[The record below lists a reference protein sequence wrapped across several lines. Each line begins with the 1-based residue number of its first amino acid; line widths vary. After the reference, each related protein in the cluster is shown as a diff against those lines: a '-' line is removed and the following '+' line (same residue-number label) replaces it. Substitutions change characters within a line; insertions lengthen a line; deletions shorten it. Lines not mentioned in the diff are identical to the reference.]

1 MINSSM
7 ALCSSDKN
15 KETVLVLASTFPR
28 WPGDDQPRFVLD
40 LCKRLKYDYNVIVLA
55 PGCLGAKNE
64 EVLEG
69 VSVTRFHYAPRRFES
84 VAYGGGILSQLRSN
98 KFRCFWLPFFFL
110 SMIIH
115 AVFIIRR
122 HRCSIIHAHWII
134 PQGLAACMALLCLR
148 RKNRPRLVLT
158 SHGADLYSLNGWPL
172 RILKAWV
179 LSRSARVSVV
189 SNAMK
194 NRVLALVPEA
204 SSKLRVIPM
213 GTDIV
218 QRFRPVTSVKTIH
231 PSFLFVGRLVE
242 KKGVHVLLRAMR
254 EVLVSFPNAELKIV
268 GDGPLRKSLE
278 DYCLELKI
286 EKSVVFVGSTKQH
299 ELVNYYSD
307 AHAAVFPFVVASNGD
322 QEGLGLVVVEA
333 QACKTLVITTDIP
346 ATEDTMLCGDQ
357 KEWLVPKNDYLAL
370 SEKMKKVAMLD
381 QNELASRLENWRNQ
395 ARERFDWSI
404 ISDRYSKEIYRFE
417 NGSIE

>member
-1 MINSSM
+1 MINNRV
-7 ALCSSDKN
+7 ARCFSDKN
-15 KETVLVLASTFPR
+15 KEAVLVLASTFPR
-28 WPGDDQPRFVLD
+28 WAGDDQPRFILD

-98 KFRCFWLPFFFL
+98 KLRCFWLPFFFL

-115 AVFIIRR
+115 TVFMIRR
-122 HRCSIIHAHWII
+122 HRCSIVHAHWII
-134 PQGLAACMALLCLR
+134 PQGLAACIALMCLR

-172 RILKAWV
+172 RMLKTWV

-194 NRVLALVPEA
+194 SRVLALMPDA

-218 QRFRPVTSVKTIH
+218 QRFRPVTSVKNIH

-254 EVLVSFPNAELKIV
+254 EVLVSFPNAELKVV
-268 GDGPLRKSLE
+268 GDGPLRKPLE
-278 DYCLELKI
+278 DYCLELGI
-286 EKSVVFVGSTKQH
+286 ENSVVFVGSTKQN
-299 ELVNYYSD
+299 ELVNYYSE

-346 ATEDTMLCGDQ
+346 ATEDTMFCGEQ

-370 SEKMKKVAMLD
+370 SEKMKEAAMLD
-381 QNELASRLENWRNQ
+381 QDDLASRLENWRNQ
-395 ARERFDWSI
+395 AKERFDWSI

-417 NGSIE
+417 NGPIE